1 MSTFAVAIFE
11 PLEFPLKSWSPLAK
25 TASTFTIT
33 VSLSNQS
40 AHVLPG
46 YSCNSIGLD
55 RMCVGSFSFNAFP
68 ASYSL
73 CRADLTMYDHH
84 QHPLRSQIKRPPIK
98 ASSAVHSIHR
108 LTVSLGKPLK
118 WSPCTLEWTNRGR

>member
-68 ASYSL
+68 ASG
-73 CRADLTMYDHH
+73 RADLTMYDHH

-98 ASSAVHSIHR
+98 ASSAVHSISQTHS
-108 LTVSLGKPLK
+108 LTWQAIEVVTVCSRVDESWSLV
-118 WSPCTLEWTNRGR
+118 